1 MEPHRGLRQ
10 GRAQGRFF
18 GAAHTLA
25 RYETAFYEPM
35 VSDWRNFETW
45 KEAGVLTAT
54 AHANTIWKR
63 LLADLEPP
71 LDAAIID
78 KLDAFVERRK
88 AEGGAES

>member
-1 MEPHRGLRQ
+1 
-10 GRAQGRFF
+10 
-18 GAAHTLA
+18 
-25 RYETAFYEPM
+25 M
-35 VSDWRNFETW
+35 VSDWRNFKTW

-54 AHANTIWKR
+54 ARANAIWKR
-63 LLADLEPP
+63 LLADSEPPP